1 MAEQYDLGRRSIG
14 RWAACVASC
23 VVACALVV
31 SAQPTYL
38 KEAPGTWKPWKMTM
52 SASTRAASGASAA
65 ELKAFEANL
74 VAFREILRR
83 VPAVATPRGFSV
95 EVWGH
100 LGGYDRPATG
110 QPPSSRLPIAGG
122 IDFGAF
128 PIYETT
134 RNGATVR
141 IDTGETPLLL
151 FTVNDL
157 RPAAI
162 GQPGPPDWHVL
173 ESDVV
178 LQPPATGERA
188 GFPRYDDIVVIT
200 KRTAPLWVP
209 VALQEAWTLQLQVS
223 KQALTS
229 AQQVVDKLQHLLVAR
244 DNPANEALHF
254 RRHTLGVLLTDDGGE
269 AGHVPQRRPQ
279 VVGDGVDERLEI
291 LVGLLE
297 FEGALRDALLEDG
310 VQTRNLLLGLLPLGD
325 VHRGRKAKRLPALAA
340 NQAAHEVNVAA
351 LVGILQDQVDG
362 LRAVLVQHA
371 VEMAVEQRP
380 GFGLEKAVGEMTDQV
395 VAVDL
400 EKLDRRQVGALDRAA
415 AAEREVGDRGEVEQ
429 GEIPGAQPLDFLPAP
444 HQLGIQDQGGRD
456 CPGCFRALAGLRGQ
470 GVLAATP

>member
-1 MAEQYDLGRRSIG
+1 MAEQYDLGRRSIS
-14 RWAACVASC
+14 RWAACVASF

-178 LQPPATGERA
+178 LQPPDTGERA

-209 VALQEAWTLQLQVS
+209 VALHDAWGLQLQVS
-223 KQALTS
+223 RRALAS
-229 AQQVVDKLQHLLVAR
+229 AQQVVEKMKTNL
-244 DNPANEALHF
+244 ANEIDPAKKAA
-254 RRHTLGVLLTDDGGE
+254 RE
-269 AGHVPQRRPQ
+269 AGYRKAAPQLPNPEAYLAQMAQ
-279 VVGDGVDERLEI
+279 VEVVREKAARAELEPASGTMKELQKSERDVSSVEAIIAALTPAERTAPACWVKDATRLEGAFRGEPTARCRA
-291 LVGLLE
+291 LVRPNDSFFDTSLPRSAPQLLMIANAKRCHE
-297 FEGALRDALLEDG
+297 DLRDPQALTTLPSGCAANRALLESWDR
-310 VQTRNLLLGLLPLGD
+310 Q
-325 VHRGRKAKRLPALAA
+325 
-340 NQAAHEVNVAA
+340 
-351 LVGILQDQVDG
+351 
-362 LRAVLVQHA
+362 AVL
-371 VEMAVEQRP
+371 
-380 GFGLEKAVGEMTDQV
+380 DW
-395 VAVDL
+395 
-400 EKLDRRQVGALDRAA
+400 
-415 AAEREVGDRGEVEQ
+415 
-429 GEIPGAQPLDFLPAP
+429 
-444 HQLGIQDQGGRD
+444 
-456 CPGCFRALAGLRGQ
+456 LR
-470 GVLAATP
+470 